1 MIYSPLQTLLVTAI
15 MKGVSPSMRE
25 ALSLIS
31 SEMLQDL
38 FSREIYS
45 TVMELD
51 RFNVQVSISSIEE
64 QSSTLSF
71 TDLAPYCKDIIFTE
85 NPMREAR
92 QIYNNF
98 NDHLAVNDLTGII
111 DKIRSGKVFDREEL
125 SAQLNDLSSKMAP
138 ESDSKPI
145 PFSQYTDSYM
155 DILEAREMQEHSQYL
170 DIGLE
175 VDINK
180 TDLIVLGGLPAMG
193 KTALALFIND
203 HVANQGKKTLIFSL
217 EMDGNQIFERQV
229 SAKSKVSSNDLRHP
243 KEMEDYKFGLLGP
256 ALESLSEQQIY
267 IDDSAA
273 LSMPVLAKKCRDFK
287 NEHPDLALI
296 TIDYITLMKM
306 PSASRRDLEV
316 GELTRQMKVLSKE
329 LKTPILILSQLNRDA
344 AKAQREP
351 MNSDLRDSGAIEQD
365 ADKIIFPY
373 RDEVNN
379 PESPNKGLAK
389 ILKTKVR
396 DGNTGYVIL
405 KFEHGNFLQADI
417 ENWSDVESI
426 KKPERSK
433 F

>member
-1 MIYSPLQTLLVTAI
+1 
-15 MKGVSPSMRE
+15 MRE
-25 ALSLIS
+25 ALNIIS
-31 SEMLQDL
+31 TEMLPNL
-38 FSREIYS
+38 FSMEIYD
-45 TVMELD
+45 TVMALD
-51 RFNVQVSISSIEE
+51 RFNVQVSMSSIEE
-64 QSSTLSF
+64 QSDVLTF

-85 NPMREAR
+85 NPLREAK
-92 QIYNNF
+92 QIYNSH
-98 NDHLAVNDLTGII
+98 NDCLAIKNLNEIVN
-111 DKIRSGKVFDREEL
+111 KISSGKVFDREEL
-125 SAQLNDLSSKMAP
+125 SVTLSELSSRMAP
-138 ESDSKPI
+138 ESESKPI
-145 PFSQYTDSYM
+145 PFSEYKDSYM
-155 DILEAREMQEHSQYL
+155 DILEAREMNEHSQYL

-229 SAKSKVSSNDLRHP
+229 SAKSKVSSKDLRHP
-243 KEMEDYKFGLLGP
+243 KEMQDYQFGLLGP
-256 ALESLSEQQIY
+256 ALESLSEQQVY

-273 LSMPVLAKKCRDFK
+273 LSMPVLMKKCRDFK
-287 NEHPDLALI
+287 DEHPDLSLI

-306 PSASRRDLEV
+306 PNASRRDLEV
-316 GELTRQMKVLSKE
+316 GELTRQMKVLAKE

-379 PESPNKGLAK
+379 PDSVNKGFAK

-396 DGNTGYVIL
+396 DGETGCVIL
-405 KFEHGNFLQADI
+405 KFDHGNFSQVDNA
-417 ENWSDVESI
+417 EWKEQEKEI
-426 KKPERSK
+426 KPDRVR